1 MTSLKCNDII
11 LPLDNKSNDQLNEK
25 NNTKQKKSKLNTN
38 NVTFNLVVKNS
49 NDHSLQN
56 PISEKSFNNQFI
68 KITSKDN
75 SLIKKELK
83 IKKTLNFS
91 PNVKSTTVNKDKNKN
106 DIESILSNYEET
118 EQGSVNKMNNNSNIN
133 NKNDNFFLKKNKK
146 MYETPTVN
154 NCKTVTFERQSDK
167 KILKFPIFDDNL
179 IFTNI
184 NKSYMHN
191 EDNDDGSSSSEET
204 IEAGK
209 KYVFAELDEVSN
221 LLRNNLLSGKS
232 NQKLFRRRFIFD
244 KTDKVD
250 DIKDENHIQVNN

>member
-1 MTSLKCNDII
+1 MKSNKIDYNTIFKFPRRPNTGTSLNNNLNLKKNET
-11 LPLDNKSNDQLNEK
+11 KSVYI
-25 NNTKQKKSKLNTN
+25 KKS
-38 NVTFNLVVKNS
+38 F
-49 NDHSLQN
+49 
-56 PISEKSFNNQFI
+56 
-68 KITSKDN
+68 
-75 SLIKKELK
+75 
-83 IKKTLNFS
+83 NFS
-91 PNVKSTTVNKDKNKN
+91 PNIKSTAINKEKN

-118 EQGSVNKMNNNSNIN
+118 EQGSVNKMNYNSNIN
-133 NKNDNFFLKKNKK
+133 NKNDIFFLKKNKK
-146 MYETPTVN
+146 IYETPTVN
-154 NCKTVTFERQSDK
+154 NCKKVTFERQSDK
-167 KILKFPIFDDNL
+167 KILNFPIFDDNL

-250 DIKDENHIQVNN
+250 DIKDENHIQMNN

>member
-1 MTSLKCNDII
+1 MKSNKIDYNTIFKFPRRPNTGTSLNNNLNLKKNET
-11 LPLDNKSNDQLNEK
+11 KSVHI
-25 NNTKQKKSKLNTN
+25 KKS
-38 NVTFNLVVKNS
+38 F
-49 NDHSLQN
+49 
-56 PISEKSFNNQFI
+56 
-68 KITSKDN
+68 
-75 SLIKKELK
+75 
-83 IKKTLNFS
+83 NFS
-91 PNVKSTTVNKDKNKN
+91 PNIKSTAINKEKN

-118 EQGSVNKMNNNSNIN
+118 EQGSVNKMNYNSNIN
-133 NKNDNFFLKKNKK
+133 NKNDIFFLKKNKK
-146 MYETPTVN
+146 IYETPTVN
-154 NCKTVTFERQSDK
+154 NCKKVTFERQSDK
-167 KILKFPIFDDNL
+167 KILNFPIFDDNL

-209 KYVFAELDEVSN
+209 KYVYAELDEVSS

>member
-1 MTSLKCNDII
+1 MKNNEINYNNIFKFPRRPNTGTSLNY
-11 LPLDNKSNDQLNEK
+11 NLN
-25 NNTKQKKSKLNTN
+25 
-38 NVTFNLVVKNS
+38 
-49 NDHSLQN
+49 
-56 PISEKSFNNQFI
+56 
-68 KITSKDN
+68 
-75 SLIKKELK
+75 LIKNELK
-83 IKKTLNFS
+83 SLPIKKTLNFS

-191 EDNDDGSSSSEET
+191 EENDDGNSSSNEVIEE
-204 IEAGK
+204 GK
-209 KYVFAELDEVSN
+209 KYLLAELGEVASV
-221 LLRNNLLSGKS
+221 LHNNLLCGKS
-232 NQKLFRRRFIFD
+232 SQKLFRRKYIFD
-244 KTDKVD
+244 KIDNIDDK
-250 DIKDENHIQVNN
+250 KDEKEGKENK